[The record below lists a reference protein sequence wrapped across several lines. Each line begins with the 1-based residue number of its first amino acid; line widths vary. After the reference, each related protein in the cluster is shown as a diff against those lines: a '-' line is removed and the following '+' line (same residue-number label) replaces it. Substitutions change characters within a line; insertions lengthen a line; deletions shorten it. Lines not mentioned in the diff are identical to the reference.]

1 MQEIEK
7 LVKTLRELRIGR
19 YPPPIVVESGT
30 PVVEVLRE
38 MADKWVRHAIVV
50 EPGTKKLSGMVSIR
64 GVLEF
69 LGGGERHKIVEEKYG
84 GDLYKALFEEP
95 VDSIQ
100 YPPPYVTLDDTLI
113 DVVEL
118 MVERDIGALAVTDR
132 EGNVVGKISERHI
145 MSLFAATKMFVRVAE
160 LMSSPLITMHPQDP
174 LIECQRLMKAKRIR
188 RIVLKDSRGIRGIVS
203 VKDIAKYYSSPE
215 VLERLRL
222 HGEEDVHGTPLCYV
236 AVREVATVSPEV
248 DLGDAI
254 KMMRERNIG
263 SLVVVDEEGRDLG
276 IITERDFIRK
286 LPRIWG
292 VDLFV
297 DEAQKLIIAGRT
309 AFL

>member
-1 MQEIEK
+1 M
-7 LVKTLRELRIGR
+7 KTLRELRVGR
-19 YPPPIVVESGT
+19 YPPPVVVESGT
-30 PVVEVLRE
+30 PVIEVLRK
-38 MADKWVRHAIVV
+38 MSDKWVRHAIVV
-50 EPGTKKLSGMVSIR
+50 EPGTRKLSGMVSIR

-69 LGGGERHKIVEEKYG
+69 LGGGERHRMVEEKYC
-84 GDLYKALFEEP
+84 GDLYRALLEEP

-118 MVERDIGALAVTDR
+118 MIERDVGALAVTDR

-160 LMSSPLITMHPQDP
+160 LMSSPLITMHPQDS
-174 LIECQRLMKAKRIR
+174 LIDCQKLMRAKRIR
-188 RIVLKDSRGIRGIVS
+188 RVVLKDSRGIRGIVS
-203 VKDIAKYYSSPE
+203 VKDIAKYYSRPE
-215 VLERLRL
+215 ILERLRL
-222 HGEEDVHGTPLCYV
+222 QGKEEVHRTPLCYL
-236 AVREVATVSPEV
+236 AVRDVATVGPEV

-254 KMMRERNIG
+254 KMMRERDVG
-263 SLVVVDEEGRDLG
+263 SLVVVDEEGKDLG

-292 VDLFV
+292 VDFFV